1 MRLSGSFRIAAVQ
14 ACPVYLDRERTL
26 DKACRL
32 IEEAGRGGANIVV
45 FPEAFVPGY
54 PVWVWFVPP
63 GHTADLREAYVELH
77 ANALT
82 IPSPSTERLCV
93 AARSAR
99 VAVAIGVNE
108 RNAEASDSTLFNTLL
123 YVGPDGAIL
132 GKHRKLIPTGGERL
146 VWGCGDGSD
155 LEVYDLPFGRVSGL
169 ICWENY
175 MPLARYALAAW
186 GAQIHVAPT
195 WDRGEPWLSTMRHV
209 AKEGRAV
216 VIGCCQAVRKDDIP
230 DDLSFKAKY
239 LSGLEGWVNPGGSV
253 IVDPDG
259 KLIAGP
265 ATELETILY
274 ADVRQEQLVGP
285 RWQLDIA
292 GHYARPDVFELIVHR
307 RPTPV
312 IREHREASA
321 PSAPQHL
328 GHGGSD
334 HPSDKRLQPAKA
346 RTNVVASKPARAR
359 LKRGVGPR

>member
-1 MRLSGSFRIAAVQ
+1 MRPPESFRIAAVQ

-32 IEEAGRGGANIVV
+32 IEEAGRGGAQLVV

-54 PVWVWFVPP
+54 PMWVWFIPP
-63 GHTADLREAYVELH
+63 GRTADLREAYVALH
-77 ANALT
+77 ANAIT
-82 IPSPSTERLCV
+82 IPSQSTERLCDG
-93 AARSAR
+93 ARSAR
-99 VAVAIGVNE
+99 VTLAIGVNE

-123 YVGPDGAIL
+123 YIGPDGAIL
-132 GKHRKLIPTGGERL
+132 GKHRKLVPTGGERL

-155 LEVYDLPFGRVSGL
+155 LAVYTLPFGRIGGL

-195 WDRGEPWLSTMRHV
+195 WDRGEPWLSTMRHI

-216 VIGCCQAVRKDDIP
+216 VIGCCQAVRKDDVP
-230 DDLSFKAKY
+230 DDLSFKSKY
-239 LSGLEGWVNPGGSV
+239 LADIEGWINPGGSV

-259 KLIAGP
+259 KIVAGP
-265 ATELETILY
+265 VSELETILY

-307 RPTPV
+307 RP
-312 IREHREASA
+312 A
-321 PSAPQHL
+321 PIIQERDISDFPGAPAA
-328 GHGGSD
+328 GRVDAERRS
-334 HPSDKRLQPAKA
+334 KERVRPAKA
-346 RTNVVASKPARAR
+346 GKKAGASKRSR
-359 LKRGVGPR
+359 RR